1 MEAVSPS
8 IVAPGQTKSRRLA
21 AKACWA
27 ACVRMASHRERR
39 DASTALR
46 RMSGAP
52 LDLVGAGRRRKVWFP
67 GSIVRTI
74 CWHRLERRSC
84 GYARSLDLRAL
95 LAGASE
101 STQQSF

>member
-27 ACVRMASHRERR
+27 ACVRMASHRE
-39 DASTALR
+39 